1 MIIKFARYGLTI
13 LSIFFKNDL
22 KRIKTKHKK
31 VSNKLKQEM
40 TKFNFAISSRLKTHE
55 VFSKNIYEI
64 IIKNKTLNFLRNSS
78 IQNIFF
84 IHNRFF
90 ILNELLE
97 LKRDIKRWSL
107 WKTLLTENSVG
118 DPVRYFLYPKSSG
131 NRIRQVYHLKKYLDF
146 SKNNILKIKNIIEI
160 GGGYG
165 CMAQIF
171 KKINKRCNY
180 VIFDTA
186 EVNLLQYY
194 YLKMNNIPVTIN
206 KIHSKKVCLINKLS
220 LIKKYNKKMNKRNVN
235 LLIANWSISEMPI
248 DLRNKI
254 NKLTYNFP
262 NKLISFQEKFENIN
276 NLNYFLKYRDTL
288 KKKIVKIEKHYH
300 YKKSLLNNNNHFYFF
315 SKEK

>member
-31 VSNKLKQEM
+31 VSNKLKEEM
-40 TKFNFAISSRLKTHE
+40 TKFNFTILSRLKTHE

-206 KIHSKKVCLINKLS
+206 KIQSKKVCLINKLS

>member
-40 TKFNFAISSRLKTHE
+40 TKFNFAILSRLKTHE

-180 VIFDTA
+180 VIFDTP

-206 KIHSKKVCLINKLS
+206 KIQLKKVCLINKLS

-262 NKLISFQEKFENIN
+262 NKLISFQEKFEDIN

>member
-31 VSNKLKQEM
+31 VSNKLKEEM
-40 TKFNFAISSRLKTHE
+40 TKFNFAILSRLKTHE

-206 KIHSKKVCLINKLS
+206 KIQSKKVCLISKLS

>member
-31 VSNKLKQEM
+31 VSNKLKEEM
-40 TKFNFAISSRLKTHE
+40 TKFNFAILSRLKTHE

-206 KIHSKKVCLINKLS
+206 KIQSKKVCLINKLS

>member
-22 KRIKTKHKK
+22 KKIKEKHKK
-31 VSNKLKQEM
+31 VSNELKEEM
-40 TKFNFAISSRLKTHE
+40 TKFNFTFFSRLKTHE
-55 VFSKNIYEI
+55 IFSKNIYDI
-64 IIKNKTLNFLRNSS
+64 IIKNKTLNFLRNSN

-171 KKINKRCNY
+171 KKINKGCNY

-206 KIHSKKVCLINKLS
+206 KIQSKKVCLINKLS

>member
-22 KRIKTKHKK
+22 KKIKEKHKK
-31 VSNKLKQEM
+31 VSNELKEEM
-40 TKFNFAISSRLKTHE
+40 TKFNFTFFSRLKTHE
-55 VFSKNIYEI
+55 IFSKNIYDI
-64 IIKNKTLNFLRNSS
+64 IIKNKTLNFLRNSN

-97 LKRDIKRWSL
+97 LKRDTKRWNL

-131 NRIRQVYHLKKYLDF
+131 NRIRQVYHLKKYFDF
-146 SKNNILKIKNIIEI
+146 SKIDILKIKNIIEI

-206 KIHSKKVCLINKLS
+206 KIQSKKVCLINKLS

-262 NKLISFQEKFENIN
+262 NKLISFQQKFEGIN
-276 NLNYFLKYRDTL
+276 NLNYFLKYRDSL
-288 KKKIVKIEKHYH
+288 KKKILKIEKHTH
-300 YKKSLLNNNNHFYFF
+300 YKKILFNKSNHFYFF

>member
-22 KRIKTKHKK
+22 KKIKEKHKK
-31 VSNKLKQEM
+31 VSNELKEEL
-40 TKFNFAISSRLKTHE
+40 TKFNFTVFSRLKTHE
-55 VFSKNIYEI
+55 VFSKNIYDI
-64 IIKNKTLNFLRNSS
+64 IIKNKTLNFLRNSN

-97 LKRDIKRWSL
+97 LRRDIKRWSL

-206 KIHSKKVCLINKLS
+206 KIQSKKVCLINKLS

-254 NKLTYNFP
+254 NKLTYNFT
-262 NKLISFQEKFENIN
+262 NKLISFQEKFEGIN

-288 KKKIVKIEKHYH
+288 KKK
-300 YKKSLLNNNNHFYFF
+300 N
-315 SKEK
+315 SKN

>member
-22 KRIKTKHKK
+22 KKLKTKHKK
-31 VSNKLKQEM
+31 VSDNLIEEM
-40 TKFNFAISSRLKTHE
+40 TKFNFAILSRLKTHE
-55 VFSKNIYEI
+55 VFSKNIYDI
-64 IIKNKTLNFLRNSS
+64 IIKNKTLNFLRNSN

-131 NRIRQVYHLKKYLDF
+131 NRIRQVYHLKKYLDY

-171 KKINKRCNY
+171 KKVNKNCNY

-206 KIHSKKVCLINKLS
+206 KIQSKKVCLINKLS

-235 LLIANWSISEMPI
+235 FLIANWSISEMPI
-248 DLRNKI
+248 NLRNKI

-262 NKLISFQEKFENIN
+262 NKLISFQEKFEDIN

-288 KKKIVKIEKHYH
+288 KKTIVKIEKHFH
-300 YKKSLLNNNNHFYFF
+300 YKKSLFNNNNHFYFF

>member
-22 KRIKTKHKK
+22 KKLKTKHKK
-31 VSNKLKQEM
+31 VSDNLIEEM
-40 TKFNFAISSRLKTHE
+40 TKFNFAILSRLKTHE
-55 VFSKNIYEI
+55 VFSKNIYDI
-64 IIKNKTLNFLRNSS
+64 IIKNKTFNFLRNSN

-171 KKINKRCNY
+171 KKVNKNCNY

-206 KIHSKKVCLINKLS
+206 KIQSKKVCLINKLS
-220 LIKKYNKKMNKRNVN
+220 LIKKYNKKINKRNVN
-235 LLIANWSISEMPI
+235 FLIANWSISEMPI
-248 DLRNKI
+248 DLRDKI

-262 NKLISFQEKFENIN
+262 NKLISFQEKFEDIN
-276 NLNYFLKYRDTL
+276 NLNYFLKYHDTL
-288 KKKIVKIEKHYH
+288 KKTIVKIEKHYH
-300 YKKSLLNNNNHFYFF
+300 YKKSLFNNNNHFYFF

>member
-1 MIIKFARYGLTI
+1 MIIKFGRYGLTI

-31 VSNKLKQEM
+31 VSNKLKEEM
-40 TKFNFAISSRLKTHE
+40 TKFNFAILSRLKTHE

-64 IIKNKTLNFLRNSS
+64 ISKNKTLNFLRNSS

-206 KIHSKKVCLINKLS
+206 KIQSKKVCLINKLS

-248 DLRNKI
+248 DLRTKI

>member
-40 TKFNFAISSRLKTHE
+40 TKFNFAILSRLKTHE

-206 KIHSKKVCLINKLS
+206 KIQSKKVCLINKLS

-262 NKLISFQEKFENIN
+262 NKLISFQEKFEDIN
-276 NLNYFLKYRDTL
+276 NLNYFLKYCDTL

>member
-1 MIIKFARYGLTI
+1 MIIKFLRYSLTI

-22 KRIKTKHKK
+22 KKIEKKHKIVTSK
-31 VSNKLKQEM
+31 IKKEIKKL
-40 TKFNFAISSRLKTHE
+40 NFEISSRLKTH
-55 VFSKNIYEI
+55 VFFSKNIYNI
-64 IIKNKTLNFLRNSS
+64 IIKNKTFNFLRNSN
-78 IQNIFF
+78 IQNMFF

-90 ILNELLE
+90 VLNELLE
-97 LKRDIKRWSL
+97 LKRDINKWKL

-171 KKINKRCNY
+171 KKINKTCNY

-206 KIHSKKVCLINKLS
+206 KIQSKKVCLINKIS
-220 LIKKYNKKMNKRNVN
+220 LIEKYNKKVNKKNVN
-235 LLIANWSISEMPI
+235 LFIANWSISEMPI

-254 NKLTYNFP
+254 IKLTYNFP
-262 NKLISFQEKFENIN
+262 NKLISFQEKFEDID

-315 SKEK
+315 SKKK

>member
-1 MIIKFARYGLTI
+1 MIIKFARYSLTI

-22 KRIKTKHKK
+22 KKIKEKHKK
-31 VSNKLKQEM
+31 VSNELKEEM
-40 TKFNFAISSRLKTHE
+40 TKFNFTFFSRLKTHE
-55 VFSKNIYEI
+55 VFSKNIYDI
-64 IIKNKTLNFLRNSS
+64 IIKNKTLNFLRNSN

-171 KKINKRCNY
+171 KKINKGCNY

-206 KIHSKKVCLINKLS
+206 KIQSKKVCLINKLS

-262 NKLISFQEKFENIN
+262 NKLISFQQKFEGIN
-276 NLNYFLKYRDTL
+276 NLNYFLKYRDAL

-300 YKKSLLNNNNHFYFF
+300 YKKSFLNNNNHFYLF

>member
-22 KRIKTKHKK
+22 KKLKTKHKK
-31 VSNKLKQEM
+31 VSDNLIEEM
-40 TKFNFAISSRLKTHE
+40 TKFNFAILSKLKTHE
-55 VFSKNIYEI
+55 VFSKNIYDI
-64 IIKNKTLNFLRNSS
+64 IIKNKTLNFLRNSN

-90 ILNELLE
+90 ILNELLA

-107 WKTLLTENSVG
+107 WKTLLTENGVG

-146 SKNNILKIKNIIEI
+146 SKNNILKINNIIEI

-171 KKINKRCNY
+171 KKINKNCNY

-206 KIHSKKVCLINKLS
+206 KIQSKKVCLINKLS
-220 LIKKYNKKMNKRNVN
+220 LIKKYNKKMNKRHVN
-235 LLIANWSISEMPI
+235 FLIANWSISEMPI
-248 DLRNKI
+248 NLRNKI

-262 NKLISFQEKFENIN
+262 NKLISFQEKFEDIN
-276 NLNYFLKYRDTL
+276 NLNYFLKYRNTL
-288 KKKIVKIEKHYH
+288 KKTIVKIEKLCH
-300 YKKSLLNNNNHFYFF
+300 YKKSLFNNNNHFYFF

>member
-13 LSIFFKNDL
+13 LSIFFKNEL
-22 KRIKTKHKK
+22 KKIKTKHKK
-31 VSNKLKQEM
+31 VSNNLKEEM
-40 TKFNFAISSRLKTHE
+40 AKFNFAILSRLKTHE
-55 VFSKNIYEI
+55 VFSKNIYDI
-64 IIKNKTLNFLRNSS
+64 IIKNKTLNFLRNSN

-97 LKRDIKRWSL
+97 LKRDVKRWSL

-206 KIHSKKVCLINKLS
+206 KIQQEKVCLINKLS
-220 LIKKYNKKMNKRNVN
+220 LIKKYNKKMNKRDVN
-235 LLIANWSISEMPI
+235 LFIANWSISEMPI

-254 NKLTYNFP
+254 NKQTYNFP
-262 NKLISFQEKFENIN
+262 NKLICFQEKFENIN
-276 NLNYFLKYRDTL
+276 NLNYFLKYRDIL

-300 YKKSLLNNNNHFYFF
+300 YKKNLFNNNNHFYFF

>member
-31 VSNKLKQEM
+31 VSNKLKEEM
-40 TKFNFAISSRLKTHE
+40 TKFNFAILSRLKTHE

-206 KIHSKKVCLINKLS
+206 KIQSKKVCLINKLS
-220 LIKKYNKKMNKRNVN
+220 LIKKYNKKMKKRNVN

-315 SKEK
+315 SNEK

>member
-22 KRIKTKHKK
+22 KKLKTKHKK
-31 VSNKLKQEM
+31 VSDNLIEEM
-40 TKFNFAISSRLKTHE
+40 TKFNFAILSRLKTHE
-55 VFSKNIYEI
+55 VFSKNIYDI
-64 IIKNKTLNFLRNSS
+64 IIKNKTFNFLRNSN

-165 CMAQIF
+165 CMAQIL
-171 KKINKRCNY
+171 KKVNKNCNY

-206 KIHSKKVCLINKLS
+206 KIQSKKVCLINKLS
-220 LIKKYNKKMNKRNVN
+220 LIKKYNKKINKRNVN
-235 LLIANWSISEMPI
+235 FLIANWSISEMPI
-248 DLRNKI
+248 DLRDKI

-262 NKLISFQEKFENIN
+262 NKLISFQEKFEDIN
-276 NLNYFLKYRDTL
+276 NLNYFLKYRNIL
-288 KKKIVKIEKHYH
+288 KKTIVKIEKLYH
-300 YKKSLLNNNNHFYFF
+300 YKKSLFNNNNHFYFF

>member
-31 VSNKLKQEM
+31 VSNKLKEEM
-40 TKFNFAISSRLKTHE
+40 TKFNFAILSRLKTHE

-64 IIKNKTLNFLRNSS
+64 IIKNKTLDFLRNSS

-206 KIHSKKVCLINKLS
+206 KIQSKKVCLINKLS